1 MSTNDVEA
9 SLVRM
14 SRISLTKT
22 GVAAVDEDEDAAVDK
37 DKDDGRRKGRVEGD
51 QDGDISESSHRLLRG
66 PWTRSNPALV
76 TGIEGQQTGQA
87 VRD

>member
-1 MSTNDVEA
+1 M
-9 SLVRM
+9 
-14 SRISLTKT
+14 TKT
-22 GVAAVDEDEDAAVDK
+22 GVAVVDEDEDAVVDK
-37 DKDDGRRKGRVEGD
+37 EKDDGGSEGHVKGD
-51 QDGDISESSHRLLRG
+51 QDGDIREPSHRLLRG